1 MTAASPSATG
11 RAGGP
16 IVIPE
21 RAIQSAVMQYLRLQ
35 GWYVF
40 RLNAGALP
48 NERGRSVRM
57 LPAGT
62 PDLLAIRDGQCLF
75 VECKRPG
82 QRPTDRQRAMM
93 ATLEAFGA
101 RCVVATGVED
111 LERQLARA
119 QTDATD

>member
-1 MTAASPSATG
+1 MTARPPSATG
-11 RAGGP
+11 RAGP
-16 IVIPE
+16 PPAIPE
-21 RAIQSAVMQYLRLQ
+21 RAIQAALIQYLRLH

-62 PDLLAIRDGQCLF
+62 PDVLAIRDGRSLF

-82 QRPTDRQRAMM
+82 QRPTERQRAMM
-93 ATLEAFGA
+93 ATLEAHGA
-101 RCVVATGVED
+101 RCVVATGVLD
-111 LERQLARA
+111 LERQL
-119 QTDATD
+119 TLPYTNATD